1 MDDIADDGVMCEP
14 LSMVSSPGSDVAFL
28 HGSTT
33 LYSFADRGPKYLSW
47 FKSRCGCDCF
57 GRLYRRLFPLG
68 YKKEFKSLIAIAWPI
83 TVTTFFQ
90 QLLFLVTSM
99 FVGHLG
105 QLQLDAAALG
115 LTMTNVTGLSVMA
128 GLASACDTLFPQIYG
143 SSNRRNLGIVLQ
155 KALVVLLLLCI
166 PCWAIFINVE
176 HVLLAT
182 GQDPVVANL
191 AGQFALCYIPILPAN
206 ALYCVLSK
214 YLQAQSVVIP
224 SCLILLAGNLLNAAL
239 LALFLFWLKMELLGA
254 SLAIGLSFWAVVF
267 LHVGY
272 IKASKIYQDTWSGWS
287 VQCLSEWK
295 VFFSLALPGLFMM
308 CLEWWCFEI
317 VVILAGLLSGVELA
331 THSIVFQLSVIMFM
345 FALGMAVASSVR
357 VGNHLGEG
365 NPMEAMTAA
374 HVSIS
379 IMWVLALFVALLLL
393 LLRRVIPLA
402 FTNEKSV
409 IDLIIQILPMI
420 ALFHLFD
427 ATQGVCSGV
436 LRGSGKQLFGAT
448 MNFFSYYVI
457 ALPIGALLMFKTF
470 LRLEGMWSALILSVF
485 LQSMAFLIKIGV
497 IDWTKQSKLAQNRA
511 GATGSDQEPTD
522 KDISP
527 LHRPMSM
534 SDTDLMEADH
544 IQLSTYSSLESVRS
558 SQSDELTDL
567 QKTLL
572 KRGVFVVCL
581 LMVLAMGIIIDR
593 VLSHLNNHSNCFL
606 ILGKD
611 LNLTLIYHDLHSN
624 QTMRNLTLDEVQ
636 FLNTTYW
643 FEREHHG
650 NATFTYCNGF
660 ISERPDP
667 SATLLN
673 MSSYL
678 FNFHPR
684 MPHRPVF

>member
-14 LSMVSSPGSDVAFL
+14 LAMVSTPGSDVAFL

-33 LYSFADRGPKYLSW
+33 LYSFSDRGPRCLSW

-68 YKKEFKSLIAIAWPI
+68 YKNEFKSLVSIAWPI

-90 QLLFLVTSM
+90 QLLFLVTAM

-105 QLQLDAAALG
+105 QLELDAAALG
-115 LTMTNVTGLSVMA
+115 ITMTNVTGLSVVS
-128 GLASACDTLFPQIYG
+128 GLASACDTLFPQTYG
-143 SSNRRNLGIVLQ
+143 SSNRRNLGIVMQ
-155 KALVVLLLLCI
+155 KAIVILLLLCI

-176 HVLLAT
+176 HILLAT
-182 GQDPVVANL
+182 GQDPVVANM

-206 ALYCVLSK
+206 VLYFVFSK
-214 YLQAQSVVIP
+214 YLQAQSIVVP
-224 SCLILLAGNLLNAAL
+224 SCLILIAGNLLNVAL
-239 LALFLFWLKMELLGA
+239 LALFLFWLKLELLGA
-254 SLAIGLSFWAVVF
+254 SLSIGLSFWAVVF
-267 LHVGY
+267 LHLGY
-272 IKASKIYQDTWSGWS
+272 IKASKIYEDTWSGWS

-295 VFFSLALPGLFMM
+295 VFFSLTLPGLFMT
-308 CLEWWCFEI
+308 CLEWWSFEI
-317 VVILAGLLSGVELA
+317 SVILTGLLGGVELA
-331 THSIVFQLSVIMFM
+331 THAILFQMAILMFM
-345 FALGMAVASSVR
+345 IAIGTAIAASVR

-374 HVSIS
+374 HVAIS
-379 IMWVLALFVALLLL
+379 LIWLIALFLAMLLL
-393 LLRRVIPLA
+393 LLRQVIPLA
-402 FTNEKSV
+402 FTNEKSIV
-409 IDLIIQILPMI
+409 DLIIKILPMI

-427 ATQGVCSGV
+427 AMQGVCSGV
-436 LRGSGKQLFGAT
+436 LRGLGKQLFGAS
-448 MNFFSYYVI
+448 MNFISYYVI
-457 ALPIGALLMFKTF
+457 ALPVGALLMFKTS
-470 LRLEGMWSALILSVF
+470 LQLEGMWSALVLSVF
-485 LQSMAFLIKIGV
+485 LQSLAFLTMIGMT
-497 IDWTKQSKLAQNRA
+497 DWTKQAKIAQIRA
-511 GATGSDQEPTD
+511 GSSGIDQEQTD

-558 SQSDELTDL
+558 GQSDELTDL

-572 KRGVFVVCL
+572 KRGVFLVCL

-593 VLSHLNNHSNCFL
+593 VLSHLNNHTNCFL

-624 QTMRNLTLDEVQ
+624 QTMRNLTLEEVQ

-643 FEREHHG
+643 FERENHG

-667 SATLLN
+667 SATVLN